1 MDTAVR
7 GNSEQARLLADLKA
21 NRQGEYKARVRAA
34 RIDPTARGAG
44 TVDLG
49 HRRSV
54 IADLL
59 SSVEQS
65 VTVETDVTVLWPDHR
80 EYVSYMVS
88 HKGITVTEAE
98 ACWTK
103 DLQNP
108 VIQKRGVGEGL
119 RVAVQGIPITTA
131 RSARTVKRAIVTTSA
146 IEHESDLD
154 IANKRLCHSGIAV
167 NPSDSAFEEVGG
179 AALRIGAV
187 SLGPSA
193 YAAASTGLAIEPPP
207 TAQRPAVSMSDLKT
221 TGQTQG
227 TPTDA
232 AATSPQPDKG
242 AGAKTAKLVNA
253 EHVLEEA
260 CVRGHSSMI
269 LDVRAAGTVFADGH
283 LRALNV
289 TAKRAPLQRL

>member
-1 MDTAVR
+1 
-7 GNSEQARLLADLKA
+7 ADLW
-21 NRQGEYKARVRAA
+21 
-34 RIDPTARGAG
+34 
-44 TVDLG
+44 
-49 HRRSV
+49 
-54 IADLL
+54 

-65 VTVETDVTVLWPDHR
+65 VTVETDVTVLWPDQR
-80 EYVSYMVS
+80 EYVAYMVS
-88 HKGITVTEAE
+88 HKGITATEAE

-179 AALRIGAV
+179 GALRIGAV

-193 YAAASTGLAIEPPP
+193 LSAASTGLAIEPPP

-221 TGQTQG
+221 TAQTQG
-227 TPTDA
+227 PPTEA
-232 AATSPQPDKG
+232 AATSPQPEKVIG
-242 AGAKTAKLVNA
+242 ARNLLERRSA
-253 EHVLEEA
+253 EHSQRSTRFAQLQGRKWLS
-260 CVRGHSSMI
+260 CC
-269 LDVRAAGTVFADGH
+269 AAMQGTRSTG
-283 LRALNV
+283 V
-289 TAKRAPLQRL
+289 TGAAAA

>member
-1 MDTAVR
+1 
-7 GNSEQARLLADLKA
+7 
-21 NRQGEYKARVRAA
+21 
-34 RIDPTARGAG
+34 P
-44 TVDLG
+44 
-49 HRRSV
+49 
-54 IADLL
+54 
-59 SSVEQS
+59 
-65 VTVETDVTVLWPDHR
+65 
-80 EYVSYMVS
+80 
-88 HKGITVTEAE
+88 
-98 ACWTK
+98 
-103 DLQNP
+103 
-108 VIQKRGVGEGL
+108 
-119 RVAVQGIPITTA
+119 
-131 RSARTVKRAIVTTSA
+131 ARTVKRAIVTTSA
-146 IEHESDLD
+146 IEQESDLD

-193 YAAASTGLAIEPPP
+193 HAAASTGLAIEPPP

-242 AGAKTAKLVNA
+242 AGAKTVKLVNA

-260 CVRGHSSMI
+260 CVRGQSSAI
-269 LDVRAAGTVFADGH
+269 LEVRAAGRVFADGH

-289 TAKRAPLQRL
+289 TAKRAPLQRLQAMVTEADTLLAQGHPTADLPIGTDV